1 MNIPLIHP
9 PSTNEEG
16 AALHLPRATCLDQI
30 SAPKYFRHQTC
41 DFNFSFFH
49 KTRLSHPLVKNAF
62 FFSFFLASFY
72 FSSSFIPFI
81 HTTFTSFPSH
91 PNTAYLG
98 AMPRG
103 ATSWNRQR
111 FRSQPYGYRSTQSAQ
126 SVQQN
131 QQSSYPG
138 ASYDAQASII
148 QPEHQVAPEAPS
160 NSTGEHADGL
170 AHVCQPIPPTEA
182 PIPDM
187 EPLDL
192 PAPAPV
198 PAPTEPELPG
208 EKLDAPPDGAP
219 VDVGPIEPP
228 RGPRYHRYDSYR
240 PRELKMV
247 NSMSLQTISRTN
259 SRAPPSMSIY
269 NNSRGGGV
277 QDNVFTKVPSAS
289 KTISFRVDSE
299 ETLLQAYRHVKAMN
313 PSAPVGGIM
322 FSVPPKTEKHEFLFT
337 EVNNIRWNALTG

>member
-1 MNIPLIHP
+1 
-9 PSTNEEG
+9 
-16 AALHLPRATCLDQI
+16 
-30 SAPKYFRHQTC
+30 
-41 DFNFSFFH
+41 
-49 KTRLSHPLVKNAF
+49 
-62 FFSFFLASFY
+62 
-72 FSSSFIPFI
+72 
-81 HTTFTSFPSH
+81 
-91 PNTAYLG
+91 
-98 AMPRG
+98 MPRS

-126 SVQQN
+126 QN

-138 ASYDAQASII
+138 GSYDAQPSII
-148 QPEHQVAPEAPS
+148 QPEGQVAPEAPS
-160 NSTGEHADGL
+160 NSTGEHTDGL
-170 AHVCQPIPPTEA
+170 AHVDWQPNPPTDA
-182 PIPDM
+182 PAPDM

-198 PAPTEPELPG
+198 PVPAPTEPEPPG
-208 EKLDAPPDGAP
+208 EKLDAPPHGAP
-219 VDVGPIEPP
+219 VSSGPSEPP
-228 RGPRYHRYDSYR
+228 RGPRYPRYDSYR

-337 EVNNIRWNALTG
+337 EVNNIRWNALTGRQNPQLPPGVQIFRNRDGSFSINT